1 MANILRTVIEN
12 DKGELIKLEKIA
24 KKVESYADAMAALSD
39 EELKAKTPEFK
50 QRYQNGE
57 TLDQLLPEAFAVVR
71 EAAKRV
77 LGLYPYRVQIMGGI
91 VMHNGDVPE
100 MRTGEGKTLTATMPV
115 YLNALAGEG
124 VHVITVNEYLATRD
138 ATEMGEVYSWLGLSV
153 GINLSAKSP
162 YEKRE
167 AYNCDIT
174 YSTNS
179 EIGFDYLRDN
189 MVVRQEDMVQR
200 PLNFALVDE
209 VDSVLIDEARTPLIV
224 SGQVTSETSQLYIR
238 ADKFVK
244 TLESVDYVIDVPTK
258 TIGLTDSGIDKAEE
272 YFNLENLYDLE
283 NVALT
288 HYIDNALRANYIMI
302 LDIDYVV
309 SENGEILIV
318 DQFTGRT
325 MEGRRF
331 SDGLHQ
337 AIEAKEGVR
346 IQEESKTSASITY
359 QNMFR
364 MYKKLAGMTG
374 TAKTEEEEFRE
385 VYNMRII
392 PIPTN
397 KPVAR
402 IDHPDLLYPTLASK
416 FRAVVE
422 DVKRRHA
429 KGQPVLVGTVAVETS
444 DIISKKLVEAGI
456 PHEVLNA
463 KNHFKE
469 AQIIMNAGQR
479 GAVTIATNMA
489 GRGTDIKLGEG
500 VRELGGLCVIGT
512 ERHESRRIDNQL
524 RGRAGR
530 QGDPGESQFYLSLE
544 DDLMRRFGSDRIKAF
559 LDRMN
564 LDEDEAVIKSKMLTR
579 QVESAQKRVEGNNY
593 DMRKQVLQYD
603 DVMREQREIIYAERH
618 DVITADRDL
627 APEIKAM
634 IKRTINR
641 AVDAHS
647 RADREEGIKAI
658 LNFAKSNLVSED
670 SIKLADLEN
679 LDFEEIKEEL
689 YKRALVVYDAQIA
702 KLHDEEAVKE
712 FQKVLILMVV
722 DNKWTDHIDALD
734 QLRQS
739 VGLRGYAQNNPVVEY
754 QSEGFR
760 MFQAMIGA
768 IEFDVTRTMM
778 KAQIHQQE
786 RERSTERATT
796 MAEKN
801 ISAQHVQAK
810 SDIDYSNVKR
820 NDLCPC
826 GSGKKFKNCHGRKH
840 FQKRQQKI
848 LTIH

>member
-12 DKGELIKLEKIA
+12 DKGELRKLEKIA

-39 EELKAKTPEFK
+39 EELQAKTPEFK
-50 QRYQNGE
+50 KRYQNGE

-91 VMHNGDVPE
+91 VMHNGDIPE

-153 GINLSAKSP
+153 GINLAAKSA

-179 EIGFDYLRDN
+179 EVGFDYLRDN

-200 PLNFALVDE
+200 PLNFALIDE

-224 SGQVTSETSQLYIR
+224 SGQVSSETSQLYIR
-238 ADKFVK
+238 ADRFVK
-244 TLESVDYVIDVPTK
+244 TLTSADYTIDVPTK
-258 TIGLTDSGIDKAEE
+258 TIGLTDYGIDKAEE
-272 YFNLENLYDLE
+272 YFHLENLYDLE

-288 HYIDNALRANYIMI
+288 HYIDNALRANYIMS

-309 SENGEILIV
+309 SPMGEILIV

-337 AIEAKEGVR
+337 AIEAKEGVP

-374 TAKTEEEEFRE
+374 TAKTEEDEFRE
-385 VYNMRII
+385 VYNMRVI

-402 IDHPDLLYPTLASK
+402 IDHPDLLYPTLDSK
-416 FRAVVE
+416 FRAVVA
-422 DVKRRHA
+422 DVKARHE
-429 KGQPVLVGTVAVETS
+429 KGQPVLIGTVSVETS
-444 DIISKKLVEAGI
+444 DLISKKLVEAGV

-479 GAVTIATNMA
+479 SAVTIATNMA

-524 RGRAGR
+524 RGRSGR

-564 LDEDEAVIKSKMLTR
+564 LDEEEAVIKSKMLTR

-593 DMRKQVLQYD
+593 DIRKQVLQYD
-603 DVMREQREIIYAERH
+603 DVMREQREIIYAERR

-627 APEIKAM
+627 SPEIKAM

-647 RADREEGIKAI
+647 RADREEGIQAI
-658 LNFAKSNLVSED
+658 LNFAKTNLVAED
-670 SIKLADLEN
+670 SISLSDLED
-679 LDFEEIKEEL
+679 LDFEAIKENL
-689 YKRALVVYDAQIA
+689 YERALKVYNAQIA
-702 KLHDEEAVKE
+702 KLQNQEAIIE

-754 QSEGFR
+754 QAEGFR

-768 IEFDVTRTMM
+768 IEFDVTRTIM
-778 KAQIHQQE
+778 KAQIHQKE
-786 RERSTERATT
+786 REHSSQRATT

-801 ISAQHVQAK
+801 IAAQTVRAQAD
-810 SDIDYSNVKR
+810 SDIDFSKVKR

-826 GSGKKFKNCHGRKH
+826 GSGKKFKNCHGRKQ
-840 FQKRQQKI
+840 F
-848 LTIH
+848 

>member
-1 MANILRTVIEN
+1 
-12 DKGELIKLEKIA
+12 
-24 KKVESYADAMAALSD
+24 
-39 EELKAKTPEFK
+39 
-50 QRYQNGE
+50 
-57 TLDQLLPEAFAVVR
+57 
-71 EAAKRV
+71 
-77 LGLYPYRVQIMGGI
+77 
-91 VMHNGDVPE
+91 
-100 MRTGEGKTLTATMPV
+100 
-115 YLNALAGEG
+115 
-124 VHVITVNEYLATRD
+124 
-138 ATEMGEVYSWLGLSV
+138 
-153 GINLSAKSP
+153 
-162 YEKRE
+162 
-167 AYNCDIT
+167 
-174 YSTNS
+174 
-179 EIGFDYLRDN
+179 GFDYLRDN

-760 MFQAMIGA
+760 
-768 IEFDVTRTMM
+768 
-778 KAQIHQQE
+778 
-786 RERSTERATT
+786 
-796 MAEKN
+796 
-801 ISAQHVQAK
+801 
-810 SDIDYSNVKR
+810 
-820 NDLCPC
+820 
-826 GSGKKFKNCHGRKH
+826 
-840 FQKRQQKI
+840 
-848 LTIH
+848 